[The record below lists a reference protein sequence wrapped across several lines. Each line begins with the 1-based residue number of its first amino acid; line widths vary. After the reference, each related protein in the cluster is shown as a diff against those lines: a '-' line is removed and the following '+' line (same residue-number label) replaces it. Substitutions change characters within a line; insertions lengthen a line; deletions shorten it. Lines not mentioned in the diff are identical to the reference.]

1 VTLSLPALAG
11 PQHGSSRHGGRAG
24 TAAAVSALLA
34 CLLLVAVGAGW
45 RLTGGSWAVIETP
58 SMGRA
63 APVGTLILTRPA
75 ALEHI
80 QVGDVLTYR
89 PRNARQSLYTHRVV
103 AKPTSRTAQVQGDI
117 NGTPDPFPVGQE
129 DLVGKVV
136 ARWIGVGWLVRALPT
151 VLLAVVVLLVATGRY
166 VPPRWRSSVRIL
178 GTCLTF
184 AATSLLLRPF
194 VHPILIAVTDDGSG
208 PLASV
213 VSGGLLPIRV
223 TGADGNH
230 VDLSA
235 GETGVV
241 RVAAQQAGGALMVNG
256 SPNLHGWWL
265 VATIAVSLLPML
277 WCALVGIATEEKSQ
291 VDPG

>member
-1 VTLSLPALAG
+1 
-11 PQHGSSRHGGRAG
+11 
-24 TAAAVSALLA
+24 VSALLA
-34 CLLLVAVGAGW
+34 CLVLVLGGAGW

-75 ALEHI
+75 ALERI

-103 AKPTSRTAQVQGDI
+103 AKPTSQTAQVQGDI
-117 NGTPDPFPVGQE
+117 NGTPDPFPVAQE

-136 ARWIGVGWLVRALPT
+136 ARWVGVGWLVRALPT
-151 VLLAVVVLLVATGRY
+151 VLLAVVVLMVATGRY
-166 VPPRWRSSVRIL
+166 VPLRWRSSARIL

-230 VDLSA
+230 IDLSA

-277 WCALVGIATEEKSQ
+277 WCALVGIATEDPKQ
-291 VDPG
+291 VDPA

>member
-1 VTLSLPALAG
+1 VTLALPAPAG
-11 PQHGSSRHGGRAG
+11 RQVGGRAG
-24 TAAAVSALLA
+24 TAVAVSALLA
-34 CLLLVAVGAGW
+34 CLVLVLSGAGW

-58 SMGRA
+58 SMGTA

-75 ALEHI
+75 ILEQM

-89 PRNARQSLYTHRVV
+89 PRNAHNTLYTHRVV
-103 AKPTSRTAQVQGDI
+103 TRYPDSTVQVQGDI

-136 ARWIGVGWLVRALPT
+136 ARWVGVGWLVRALPT
-151 VLLAVVVLLVATGRY
+151 VVLAVVVLLIATGRY
-166 VPPRWRSSVRIL
+166 VPLRWRSSVRIL
-178 GTCLTF
+178 GTCLVF

-208 PLASV
+208 QQASV

-223 TGADGNH
+223 TGSDGAY

-241 RVAAQQAGGALMVNG
+241 QVAARQAGGPLMVNG

-265 VATIAVSLLPML
+265 VATLAVSLLPML
-277 WCALVGIATEEKSQ
+277 WCAVVGLVGVEE
-291 VDPG
+291 DRP

>member
-1 VTLSLPALAG
+1 VMLALPALAG
-11 PQHGSSRHGGRAG
+11 PQHGRRAG
-24 TAAAVSALLA
+24 TVAAVSALLA
-34 CLLLVAVGAGW
+34 CLVVVLGAAGW

-75 ALEHI
+75 ALEQV

-103 AKPTSRTAQVQGDI
+103 AKPTVRTAQVQGDI

-151 VLLAVVVLLVATGRY
+151 LLVAVVVLVVATGRY
-166 VPPRWRSSVRIL
+166 VPLRWRSSSRIL
-178 GTCLTF
+178 GACLIV
-184 AATSLLLRPF
+184 AAVSLLLRPF

-208 PLASV
+208 PQASV
-213 VSGGLLPIRV
+213 VSGGLLPIRI
-223 TGADGNH
+223 TGADGGH

-241 RVAAQQAGGALMVNG
+241 RVAARQAGGALMVNG
-256 SPNLHGWWL
+256 HPNLHGWWL
-265 VATIAVSLLPML
+265 VTSIAVSLLPTL
-277 WCALVGIATEEKSQ
+277 WCAVVGLVTTEEDQ
-291 VDPG
+291 P